1 MSRPTIS
8 PVDGTEFTRPMTN
21 EDREADVTMDLR
33 LCAGPSG
40 ALAGRADSG
49 FVVEWQLRPLADY
62 CEPVKRSRAEKPA
75 SMRLVEL
82 GWQG

>member
-1 MSRPTIS
+1 MSRPVIS
-8 PVDGTEFTRPMTN
+8 PVDGTEFTSPMTT
-21 EDREADVTMDLR
+21 EDREANVTVDLR
-33 LCAGPSG
+33 RSSCGADAGH
-40 ALAGRADSG
+40 ADSG

-62 CEPVKRSRAEKPA
+62 CEPVKRGRGEKPA

>member
-1 MSRPTIS
+1 MSRPVIS
-8 PVDGTEFTRPMTN
+8 PVDGTEFTSPMAT
-21 EDREADVTMDLR
+21 EGREADVTVDLR
-33 LCAGPSG
+33 RSASRAP
-40 ALAGRADSG
+40 AGRADSG

-62 CEPVKRSRAEKPA
+62 CEPAKRSRAEKPA